1 MKVLVK
7 QRDRRALMVLVLAL
21 VVYEGATTFILPA
34 YDRMAA
40 ARDSAAEKETQLKK
54 YRRAQLRKGQYTELL
69 KTASARVTQAE
80 SLVIS
85 AGTLST
91 ASAEFQALI
100 ENAANTVGLT
110 VSQRSIGTAKR
121 LNDFY
126 AQLPMTLSFDSTP
139 GQLVSFLGQLR
150 TLPRFVAVQTLQVSP
165 LQSVLE
171 APKGQDLTKDVRV
184 FMTIYTLTSPD
195 IVKAPQGVK

>member
-1 MKVLVK
+1 MKVQVK